1 MEKHIKQVDI
11 RLWRFA
17 SQLNVFLHAE
27 IYAGKAIYGCSRHA
41 SCALNLIFTFLFLTS
56 QLYFINFDNCHGDYI
71 YITYNVQDYNVLFYN
86 NAVPPRYM

>member
-27 IYAGKAIYGCSRHA
+27 IYAGKAIYGYSRNV
-41 SCALNLIFTFLFLTS
+41 SCALNLISTFLFLT
-56 QLYFINFDNCHGDYI
+56 I
-71 YITYNVQDYNVLFYN
+71 FY
-86 NAVPPRYM
+86 